1 MRGFDVSKFRK
12 AVTKNI
18 DGISSGFHDPK
29 TWISTGNHALNYLIC
44 GNFQHGIPLGKVT
57 IVAGEPGSGKSY
69 IASANIIKHAQE
81 KGIHCILLDSENA
94 LDTPWLAALGVDT
107 DPSMLSK
114 YNVSMID
121 DVAKLLSDFMKT
133 YKAEEADNEPE
144 ERLKVL
150 FVVDSL
156 GMLLTPTDINQF
168 EKGEMKGDM
177 GRAAKQLKAL
187 VKNMV
192 VQLGEWEIGMV
203 CTNHTYQSQDMFNP
217 DDKITG
223 GSGPI
228 FAASQVIAIKKLKLK
243 EDEKGNKITDV
254 TGIRAKVKVV
264 KSRFSKPF
272 EDVEIKI
279 PYETGMD
286 PYSGLF
292 DLFVKKGV
300 IVKPSGN
307 KYVYIDLETK
317 EHKYFEKEWKRNENG
332 ILDIIMKE
340 WDEEVLQAINAVS
353 KEEDD
358 V

>member
-1 MRGFDVSKFRK
+1 MRGFDYSKFRK
-12 AVTKNI
+12 SVTKNI

-44 GNFQHGIPLGKVT
+44 GNFEHGIPLGKVT

-69 IASANIIKHAQE
+69 IASANIIKNAQE

-94 LDTPWLAALGVDT
+94 LDTPWLEALGVNI

-121 DVAKLLSDFMKT
+121 DVAKLLSDFMKQ
-133 YKAEEADNEPE
+133 YKAEEGDNAPE
-144 ERLKVL
+144 DRLKVL

-156 GMLLTPTDINQF
+156 GMLMTPTDVNQF
-168 EKGEMKGDM
+168 EKGDMKGDM
-177 GRAAKQLKAL
+177 GRAARQLKSL

-286 PYSGLF
+286 PFSGLF

-300 IVKPSGN
+300 IIKPSGN
-307 KYVYIDLETK
+307 KYIYIDKEAK

-332 ILDIIMKE
+332 ILRMIMDE
-340 WDEEVLQAINAVS
+340 WDEEVIQSIQAVS
-353 KEEDD
+353 GEEDD